1 MYLINR
7 LPSKSLGNKS
17 PYELLFQ
24 SPPPYSHL
32 KCFGCLCFISTLPH
46 NRDKFAP
53 KARKCV
59 FLGYPQG
66 IKGYKVLDLTFNT
79 IHISRNIFFYEH
91 IFPYADSS
99 HPSNSYLDDFIFPHC
114 TLDLP
119 PYVDPINPIS
129 SIDSH
134 ISIPNTL
141 PATPSNETSNPSTA
155 APPASSAAPSD
166 AAPSAALN
174 AAPNAA
180 TGAAPN
186 AASSAPPS
194 VSPADLHLA
203 EAAPNA
209 APGAA
214 PTAAT
219 SAPLSTSNSTLR
231 RSNRPHKPPPYLSQY
246 ACKSVS
252 SKPNSGLPYDISFIW
267 ITLTLAPLSSLLSWQ
282 SIQLLQ
288 TLHISIKQ
296 YNILNGGLP
305 WTKR

>member
-1 MYLINR
+1 MI
-7 LPSKSLGNKS
+7 
-17 PYELLFQ
+17 
-24 SPPPYSHL
+24 SPPIPFS
-32 KCFGCLCFISTLPH
+32 FPEIF
-46 NRDKFAP
+46 
-53 KARKCV
+53 
-59 FLGYPQG
+59 
-66 IKGYKVLDLTFNT
+66 
-79 IHISRNIFFYEH
+79 FFYEH

-99 HPSNSYLDDFIFPHC
+99 HPTTSYLDDFVFPHC

-166 AAPSAALN
+166 AAPSAALD

-219 SAPLSTSNSTLR
+219 SAPPSTSNSTLR

-252 SKPNSGLPYDISFIW
+252 SKPNSGLPYDISFYLDYSHLGPTFKSFVMAVNSTPSDPTYFHQAVQYPEWRAAMDKEIEALEVTNTW
-267 ITLTLAPLSSLLSWQ
+267 SLVPLPP
-282 SIQLLQ
+282 
-288 TLHISIKQ
+288 
-296 YNILNGGLP
+296 G
-305 WTKR
+305 KRPIGCK